1 MERLMTMQEVQERLN
16 VGRTTV
22 KRLIREDPDFRTL
35 KIGKRRM
42 MTPPAFEAFLIAKAR
57 E

>member
-35 KIGKRRM
+35 RIGKRRM
-42 MTPPAFEAFLIAKAR
+42 MAPRAFEAFLSAKGR